1 MSIQTPNGAI
11 PLPTQTHAHGVD
23 MSEGW
28 LSRFKSGGVALAFAL
43 GLLIAGILRLPY
55 STAAQQQ
62 QSPYGAGIQPASRT
76 LAPAGASLQ
85 SLSEAFASVAEHVKP
100 SVVYI
105 KSGRKPQASA
115 RNAPRMEVPP
125 GFERFFRGVP
135 PMQEEPRFQEG
146 SGSGFI
152 VSKDGYIL
160 TNNHVVDGS
169 DQVTVRLLDR
179 REFKAKIVGTDP
191 NTDLAVLKIDAK
203 NLVPAPLGNS
213 GAARVGEWVLAVGNP
228 LGDNLTFTVT
238 SGIISAKGRSLTL
251 PGQSDR
257 TIQDFIQT
265 DAAINPGNSGGPLV
279 SVQGEVIGVNSAIA
293 SQTGFYSGYGFA
305 IPIDLARRVMDQIIS
320 EGRVHR
326 VALGITV
333 QDATPNDAAYVGL
346 PDIRGVLVQ
355 DFTEKSPAEKAGVQA
370 GDIIVAV
377 DGKPVEYVG
386 QLQQQIAFR
395 KAGETVKVEVARKG
409 GVHKTLEVRLQE
421 VTAPRELAARG
432 AGRSDDSSDSGDGA
446 AASIDLLGV
455 TVQPLDQSTVQQL
468 ELGPDQRGLVVTG
481 VTPGGPAYGEVADP
495 DAGGPDILL
504 SVEDK
509 PVRSVTE
516 LKQALKGFKKDDIVS
531 LRLYN
536 TQAKSRRIER
546 IRLGD

>member
-1 MSIQTPNGAI
+1 MSG
-11 PLPTQTHAHGVD
+11 
-23 MSEGW
+23 GW
-28 LSRFKSGGVALAFAL
+28 FRRLKSGGVGLAFAS
-43 GLLIAGILRLPY
+43 GLLFAGLLHLPY
-55 STAAQQQ
+55 QSAAQQSQQ
-62 QSPYGAGIQPASRT
+62 QSPYGPGVQATSRT
-76 LAPAGASLQ
+76 LPPADASLRN
-85 SLSEAFASVAEHVKP
+85 LSEAFASVAEHVKP

-105 KSGRKPQASA
+105 KSGRKPQTAS
-115 RNAPRMEVPP
+115 RNAPRMEIPRGMEP
-125 GFERFFRGVP
+125 FFRGFP
-135 PMQEEPRFQEG
+135 PMQQQQEPRFQEG

-152 VSKDGYIL
+152 VSEDGYIL

-203 NLVPAPLGNS
+203 NLTPAPLGS
-213 GAARVGEWVLAVGNP
+213 SSAARVGEWVLAVGNP

-238 SGIISAKGRSLTL
+238 SGIISAKGRSLAL

-293 SQTGFYSGYGFA
+293 SETGYYSGYGFA
-305 IPIDLARRVMDQIIS
+305 IPIDLARHVMDQIIS

-326 VALGITV
+326 VALGIMV

-346 PDIRGVLVQ
+346 PDIGGVLVQ
-355 DFTEKSPAEKAGVQA
+355 DFSDKSPAKKAGMEP

-377 DGKPVEYVG
+377 DGKPVQYVG

-395 KAGETVKVEVARKG
+395 KSGEVAKVEVARKG
-409 GVHKTLEVRLQE
+409 GVHKTLDIRLQE
-421 VTAPRELAARG
+421 IAAPKDAASR
-432 AGRSDDSSDSGDGA
+432 SSDTTSGGADSNADA
-446 AASIDLLGV
+446 AASIDLLGL
-455 TVQPLDQSTVQQL
+455 TVQPVDQEAVQQF
-468 ELGPDQRGLVVTG
+468 ELTPDLRGLLVTG
-481 VTPGGPAYGEVADP
+481 VTAGGPSYGEVAEP
-495 DAGGPDILL
+495 DNGGPDIIL

-509 PVRSVTE
+509 PVKTASE
-516 LKQALKGFKKDDIVS
+516 FKQVLKGFKKGDIVS
-531 LRLYN
+531 LRIYN
-536 TQAKSRRIER
+536 TQTKARRIER
-546 IRLGD
+546 IRLGE

>member
-1 MSIQTPNGAI
+1 MT
-11 PLPTQTHAHGVD
+11 
-23 MSEGW
+23 EGW
-28 LSRFKSGGVALAFAL
+28 FRRLKSGGVGLAFAL
-43 GLLIAGILRLPY
+43 GLLTAGFLRLPY
-55 STAAQQQ
+55 SSVAQQLQ
-62 QSPYGAGIQPASRT
+62 APSGPGIQAATRNAPPAT
-76 LAPAGASLQ
+76 TSLE
-85 SLSEAFASVAEHVKP
+85 SLSESFASIAEHVKP

-105 KSGRKPQASA
+105 KSGRKPQAA
-115 RNAPRMEVPP
+115 DRNAPRMQIPP
-125 GFERFFRGVP
+125 GFERFFQGIP
-135 PMQEEPRFQEG
+135 PMQEPRFQEG

-213 GAARVGEWVLAVGNP
+213 SAARVGEWVLAVGNP

-238 SGIISAKGRSLTL
+238 SGIISAKGRSLAL
-251 PGQSDR
+251 PGQSER

-305 IPIDLARRVMDQIIS
+305 IPIDLAHRVMDQIIS

-355 DFTEKSPAEKAGVQA
+355 DFTEKSPAEKAGIQA

-409 GVHKTLEVRLQE
+409 GVHKTLDVRLQE
-421 VTAPRELAARG
+421 VAPPKEV
-432 AGRSDDSSDSGDGA
+432 AGRDNDANGDSADASDEA
-446 AASIDLLGV
+446 AASVDLLGL
-455 TVQPLDQSTVQQL
+455 TVQPVDQDAVQQF
-468 ELGPDQRGLVVTG
+468 ELAPSQRGLLVTG
-481 VTPGGPAYGEVADP
+481 VRPGGPSYGEVADP
-495 DAGGPDILL
+495 DAGGPDIIL

-509 PVRSVTE
+509 AVKSVGE
-516 LKQALKGFKKDDIVS
+516 LKQVLKSYKKGDIVS
-531 LRLYN
+531 LRIYN
-536 TQAKSRRIER
+536 TQAKTRRIER